1 MKVDLHL
8 SLCIKLNPKWIKNL
22 NLRPDIPSLLEEK
35 GANKLDLTGIGK
47 DVLNRTQ

>member
-1 MKVDLHL
+1 MKVDPPL

-22 NLRPDIPSLLEEK
+22 NLRPETLSLLEGK

-47 DVLNRTQ
+47 DFLNRTQ